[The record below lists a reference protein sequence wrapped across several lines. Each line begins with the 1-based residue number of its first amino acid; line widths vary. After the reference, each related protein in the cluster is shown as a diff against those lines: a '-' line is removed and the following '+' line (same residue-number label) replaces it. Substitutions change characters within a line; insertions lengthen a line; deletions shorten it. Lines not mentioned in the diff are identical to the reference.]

1 MSLTGALE
9 AFPLPEVL
17 RLLARSR
24 KSGALR
30 IDAVELQ
37 GRIYL
42 ADGSITY
49 ATTRR
54 EEDLADELVGAGLID
69 SQDWVLVERREKN
82 IVEVLAE
89 QASEQQ
95 LTEFLA
101 DQIADVIFRL
111 MRRTD
116 GEFEFSESVGP
127 RYDTGVSIEIDA
139 SLAEAENRN
148 IQWAE
153 IEEVIPAITF
163 HLRMTPDLPHHEVSL
178 PSASWKVLAALQGE
192 GSIEEVA
199 RRLGMTDFAVGQIMA
214 GLTRDGL
221 LEITDMP
228 PPAAY
233 GYGEDQ
239 YSEEPVP
246 QREEPVPQREE
257 PVPHNEAPDAP
268 PDSDD
273 EALLRDALSEVVTP
287 EGGGDVPAMSRR
299 RGLGARVQEAKGA
312 GE

>member
-17 RLLARSR
+17 RLLARSE
-24 KSGALR
+24 KSGTLR
-30 IDAVELQ
+30 IDASDLQ

-42 ADGSITY
+42 TDGSLTY

-54 EEDLADELVGAGLID
+54 EEDLVDDLVGAGLID

-82 IVEVLAE
+82 VVEVLVEDAT
-89 QASEQQ
+89 EQQ
-95 LTEFLA
+95 LTDLVA

-116 GEFEFSESVGP
+116 GDFEFSESVGP
-127 RYDTGVSIEIDA
+127 RYNTGVRVDIDA
-139 SLAEAENRN
+139 SITEAEKRDA
-148 IQWAE
+148 QWSE

-163 HLRMTPDLPHHEVSL
+163 HLRMVPDLDDRNEISL
-178 PSASWKVLAALQGE
+178 PATTWRVLAALQGE

-199 RRLGMTDFAVGQIMA
+199 RRLGMTDFTVAQIMA
-214 GLTRDGL
+214 GLARDGL
-221 LEITDMP
+221 LEIVDMP

-233 GYGEDQ
+233 GYGE
-239 YSEEPVP
+239 EPHES
-246 QREEPVPQREE
+246 QQ
-257 PVPHNEAPDAP
+257 
-268 PDSDD
+268 
-273 EALLRDALSEVVTP
+273 VTP
-287 EGGGDVPAMSRR
+287 EPVADPPAEDDGDDEVLLRSALSDVVGSGEDPDVPVIARR
-299 RGLGARVQEAKGA
+299 RGLGARVQEAKDA

>member
-17 RLLARSR
+17 RLLARSE
-24 KSGALR
+24 KSGTLR
-30 IDAVELQ
+30 IDAADLQ

-42 ADGSITY
+42 AEGALTY

-54 EEDLADELVGAGLID
+54 EEDLVDDLVGAGLID

-82 IVEVLAE
+82 VVEVLVEDAT
-89 QASEQQ
+89 EQQ
-95 LTEFLA
+95 LTDLVA

-116 GEFEFSESVGP
+116 GDFEFSESVGP
-127 RYDTGVSIEIDA
+127 RYNTGVVVGIDDSI
-139 SLAEAENRN
+139 AEAEKRN
-148 IQWAE
+148 TLWAK

-163 HLRMTPDLPHHEVSL
+163 HLRMVPDLTDQNEVSL
-178 PSASWKVLAALQGE
+178 PATTWRVLAALHGE

-199 RRLGMTDFAVGQIMA
+199 RRLGMTDFAVAQIMA
-214 GLTRDGL
+214 GLARDGL
-221 LEITDMP
+221 LEVVDMP

-233 GYGEDQ
+233 GYGEGPETA
-239 YSEEPVP
+239 EEPP
-246 QREEPVPQREE
+246 PEPATTE
-257 PVPHNEAPDAP
+257 PEV
-268 PDSDD
+268 SD
-273 EALLRDALSEVVTP
+273 EADEVLLRSALSDVVGS
-287 EGGGDVPAMSRR
+287 EGESDGPVLARK
-299 RGLGARVQEAKGA
+299 RGLGARVQEARDA

>member
-17 RLLARSR
+17 RLLARSE
-24 KSGALR
+24 KSGTLR
-30 IDAVELQ
+30 IDASDLQ

-42 ADGSITY
+42 ADGSLTY

-54 EEDLADELVGAGLID
+54 EEDLVDDLVGAGLID

-82 IVEVLAE
+82 VVEVLAE
-89 QASEQQ
+89 DATEQQ
-95 LTEFLA
+95 LTDLVA
-101 DQIADVIFRL
+101 DQVADVIFRL

-116 GEFEFSESVGP
+116 GDFEFSESVGP
-127 RYDTGVSIEIDA
+127 RYNTGITVDIDA
-139 SLAEAENRN
+139 SITEAEKRN
-148 IQWAE
+148 TLWSE

-163 HLRMTPDLPHHEVSL
+163 HLRMVPDLNDRNEVSL
-178 PSASWKVLAALQGE
+178 PSTTWRVLAALQGE

-199 RRLGMTDFAVGQIMA
+199 RRLGMTDFAVAQIMA

-221 LEITDMP
+221 LEIVDMP

-233 GYGEDQ
+233 GYGEDPKESRQ
-239 YSEEPVP
+239 AAPEPV
-246 QREEPVPQREE
+246 QETVPEDDGEDEVLLRSALSDVVGSGED
-257 PVPHNEAPDAP
+257 PDAP
-268 PDSDD
+268 VI
-273 EALLRDALSEVVTP
+273 A
-287 EGGGDVPAMSRR
+287 RR
-299 RGLGARVQEAKGA
+299 RGLGARVQEAKDA

>member
-17 RLLARSR
+17 RLLARSG
-24 KSGALR
+24 KSGTLR
-30 IDAVELQ
+30 VDAAELQ

-42 ADGSITY
+42 ADGALTY

-54 EEDLADELVGAGLID
+54 EEDLVDDLVGAGLID

-82 IVEVLAE
+82 VVEVLAE
-89 QASEQQ
+89 TATEQQ
-95 LTEFLA
+95 LTDLVA
-101 DQIADVIFRL
+101 DQTADVIFRL

-116 GEFEFSESVGP
+116 GDFEFSESVGP
-127 RYDTGVSIEIDA
+127 RYNTGVVVDIDA
-139 SLAEAENRN
+139 SIAEAEKRN

-163 HLRMTPDLPHHEVSL
+163 HLRMVPDLPDRNEVSL
-178 PSASWKVLAALQGE
+178 PATTWRVLAALHGE

-199 RRLGMTDFAVGQIMA
+199 RRLGMTDFAVAQIMA
-214 GLTRDGL
+214 ELARDGL
-221 LEITDMP
+221 LEIVDMP

-233 GYGEDQ
+233 GYGEEPETAPEATPEPAPSAPEP
-239 YSEEPVP
+239 SEDDEVLL
-246 QREEPVPQREE
+246 RSALSDV
-257 PVPHNEAPDAP
+257 VA
-268 PDSDD
+268 SDD
-273 EALLRDALSEVVTP
+273 EPETP
-287 EGGGDVPAMSRR
+287 GLARK
-299 RGLGARVQEAKGA
+299 RGLGARVQEARDA